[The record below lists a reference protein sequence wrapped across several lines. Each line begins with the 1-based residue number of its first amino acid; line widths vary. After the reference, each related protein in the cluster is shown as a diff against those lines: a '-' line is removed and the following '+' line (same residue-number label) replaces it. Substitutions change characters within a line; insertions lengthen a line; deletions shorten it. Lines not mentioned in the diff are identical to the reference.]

1 MNCLDILENLVID
14 KIIKSRIPGRC
25 VLILSDGS
33 SVFALIDT
41 VLEIGLNKDKSISDE
56 QIQLLQTALKINKLK
71 AYSMR
76 LCEGFARSEFQI
88 RQKLKLKDFPIEE
101 IDNTIIR
108 LKELGLINDKKFA
121 ENFINY
127 SIRKKWGIGKIVRE
141 LEIRKV
147 KSDDYYDLIEVLCDE
162 NDFFSNA
169 LQTAEKKLRMLKS
182 KPEIK
187 QKDSIFRNL
196 ITKGYSYDI
205 AKKVL
210 QKLFST
216 N

>member
-1 MNCLDILENLVID
+1 LENLVIE
-14 KIIKSRIPGRC
+14 KIIKSRIHGRC
-25 VLILSDGS
+25 VLILSDGK

-41 VLEIGLNKDKSISDE
+41 VLEFGLNKDKTISEE
-56 QIQLLQTALKINKLK
+56 QIQLLQNALKINKLK
-71 AYSMR
+71 SYSMK
-76 LCEGFARSEFQI
+76 LCEGFSRSEYQI
-88 RQKLKLKDFPIEE
+88 RQKLKLKEFPVEE
-101 IDNTIIR
+101 IQNTILR
-108 LKELGLINDKKFA
+108 LKEIGMINDKKFS
-121 ENFINY
+121 ENFVNY

-147 KSDDYYDLIEVLCDE
+147 KFEDYNELIENLSDE

-169 LQTAEKKLRMLKS
+169 VETAEKKLRILKS

-187 QKDSIFRNL
+187 QKDSIFRHL